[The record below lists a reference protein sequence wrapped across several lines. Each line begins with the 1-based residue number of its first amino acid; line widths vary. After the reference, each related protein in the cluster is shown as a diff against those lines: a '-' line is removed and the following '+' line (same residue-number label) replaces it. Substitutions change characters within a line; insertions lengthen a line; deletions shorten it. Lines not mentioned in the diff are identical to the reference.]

1 MAPRV
6 ARRTVDEIDR
16 EFDELASV
24 LSDPRE
30 QLITSGIYRIHTFGS
45 IKYFLC
51 IKNLMYCSML
61 HKRKLGK

>member
-1 MAPRV
+1 MVPR
-6 ARRTVDEIDR
+6 ATRWTVDEIDR

-51 IKNLMYCSML
+51 IK
-61 HKRKLGK
+61 KI